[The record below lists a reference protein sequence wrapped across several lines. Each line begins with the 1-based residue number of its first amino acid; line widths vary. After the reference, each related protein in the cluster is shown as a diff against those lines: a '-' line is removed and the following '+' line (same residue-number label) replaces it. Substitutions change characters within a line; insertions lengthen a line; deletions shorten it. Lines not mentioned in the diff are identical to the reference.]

1 MRMEALKF
9 CVTYDILSTDNCDK
23 ATIEP
28 ARHFP
33 GEPFECPDK
42 EQAARLY
49 AMGLAKFLP
58 PVGISRK

>member
-1 MRMEALKF
+1 MLLSSLDAQLHPMRVHASGPERA
-9 CVTYDILSTDNCDK
+9 S
-23 ATIEP
+23 